1 MKKLFKTKLQKPFN
15 QKIKAW
21 DRFKLTSRR
30 IILRMNKIFIT
41 DFHTLCLRFNLETT
55 KSGRA
60 SFTRVLW

>member
-1 MKKLFKTKLQKPFN
+1 MKKLFKAKFQKPFD
-15 QKIKAW
+15 QKIET
-21 DRFKLTSRR
+21 RNSFKLTSRR
-30 IILRMNKIFIT
+30 IILRMNEIFVT